1 MRNITTTSKI
11 TIITVIFLLI
21 CIVYF
26 LKFEYQLAFINYL
39 PETINK
45 SIDYEFNGYK
55 ATVPLHKFTFI
66 QNFDTSLKSFIKY
79 VTFLN
84 ADEISKFYDMLIQYA
99 EENYKKVYN
108 VESVCVYFDEVN
120 DTYVQIPNKFYI
132 EEKYNFFRQVRF
144 TLVDNETMKKIIENQ

>member
-1 MRNITTTSKI
+1 MHSIFSK
-11 TIITVIFLLI
+11 
-21 CIVYF
+21 Y
-26 LKFEYQLAFINYL
+26 EYQLAYINYL

-45 SIDYEFNGYK
+45 SIDYEINDYK
-55 ATVPLHKFTFI
+55 ATVPLHKFISI

-84 ADEISKFYDMLIQYA
+84 ANEISKFYDVLIRYA

-108 VESVCVYFDEVN
+108 VETVCVYFDEVSN
-120 DTYVQIPNKFYI
+120 TYVQIPKKFYI
-132 EEKYNFFRQVRF
+132 EEKYKFFRQVRF